1 MDNIIDFDELC
12 ERLGTAYVKFLCA
25 LNDLEEEHDEVLSGG
40 INHADC
46 KNHFLS
52 NAYLSMFNKFEL
64 NKPWIYHSKAAKEQI
79 DKKEKGEWNRGLCFE
94 HIVPKQQYLQSKCE
108 KLVKEKG
115 KDALQEVTELIKKY
129 WKIAVITSAENK
141 RLLTRTMPKGW
152 KEGDDLFA
160 RYNNPK
166 DCGEKIQLFDFNN
179 NLVNK

>member
-1 MDNIIDFDELC
+1 M
-12 ERLGTAYVKFLCA
+12 
-25 LNDLEEEHDEVLSGG
+25 
-40 INHADC
+40 
-46 KNHFLS
+46 
-52 NAYLSMFNKFEL
+52 
-64 NKPWIYHSKAAKEQI
+64 
-79 DKKEKGEWNRGLCFE
+79 
-94 HIVPKQQYLQSKCE
+94 QSKCE